1 GLKTNI
7 AEVYGQEGR
16 CPGNGSFGIP
26 VDGSITGKYVLK
38 VDTAG
43 GTAGPCTITAT
54 MKPSGI
60 SKGIIST
67 TVIITMKD
75 NGGST
80 SWRCSSTAA
89 QKYLPASCTG
99 T

>member
-1 GLKTNI
+1 
-7 AEVYGQEGR
+7 VYGQEGR
-16 CPGNGSFGIP
+16 CPANGSFGIP
-26 VDGSITGKYVLK
+26 VAASITGKYVDN
-38 VDTAG
+38 VATG
-43 GTAGPCTITAT
+43 GTTACTITAT
-54 MKPSGI
+54 MKASGI